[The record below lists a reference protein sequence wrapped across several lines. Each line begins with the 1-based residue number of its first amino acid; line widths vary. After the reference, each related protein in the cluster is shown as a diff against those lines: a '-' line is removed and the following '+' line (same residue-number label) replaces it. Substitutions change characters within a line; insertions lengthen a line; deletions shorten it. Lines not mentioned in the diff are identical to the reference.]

1 MKKFKCI
8 ILWIIFLNTSNILF
22 SQNISTDAYEF
33 PVKPGTQDWYKL
45 TNAAERIE
53 ACQIPDLLLLNMSTL
68 GLVETCIKY
77 PLIGEITAA
86 NNYIQAFNNILNFF
100 NGFQEL
106 LARKDAGEKLLYKY
120 KTMSPESY
128 ERNKDSIGIIMNVF
142 DYMCIELL
150 LSQDKILSSLNDS
163 ARYELLESTISHYKF
178 KRAEFGY
185 GNLSRVTSVNL
196 ALQIIKK
203 EDIQYFS
210 VNFASDERYNL
221 FSKNYLFIDVQFLDE
236 VIIHSEEFIKT
247 KIK

>member
-1 MKKFKCI
+1 MKKFICI
-8 ILWIIFLNTSNILF
+8 ILWILFSNPNSLF
-22 SQNISTDAYEF
+22 SQNLSADAYEF
-33 PVKPGTQDWYKL
+33 PVKPGTPEWYEL
-45 TNAAERIE
+45 TNAAQRIE

-68 GLVETCIKY
+68 GLVETCVKY
-77 PLIGEITAA
+77 PLMGEITAA
-86 NNYIQAFNNILNFF
+86 NNYIHAFNNILNFF

-128 ERNKDSIGIIMNVF
+128 ERNKDSIGIILNVF

-150 LSQDKILSSLNDS
+150 LSQDKILSSLDDS
-163 ARYELLESTISHYKF
+163 SRYELLESTISHYKF
-178 KRAEFGY
+178 KNAELGY

-196 ALQIIKK
+196 VLQIVKK

-210 VNFASDERYNL
+210 VNFASDEKYNL
-221 FSKNYLFIDVQFLDE
+221 FSKNYQFVDAQFLDE
-236 VIIHSEEFIKT
+236 VIVRLEEYIKT